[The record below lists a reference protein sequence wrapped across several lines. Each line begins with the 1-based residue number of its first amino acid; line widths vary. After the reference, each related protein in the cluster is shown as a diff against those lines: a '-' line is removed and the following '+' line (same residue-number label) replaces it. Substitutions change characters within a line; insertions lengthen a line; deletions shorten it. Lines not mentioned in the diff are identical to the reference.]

1 MATAMP
7 KAGIIPNMKLPR
19 TFSALRLW
27 VLAWFM
33 ASLGVAIASPIVHPQ
48 PIQLICSSTGT
59 IMLLMQTDDGTVE
72 KMGSSGMDCPLCSPA
87 GAPPVTAIGTV
98 IPPLPLAHAL
108 QPIAAARIAAATAA
122 PLPARGPPS
131 LS

>member
-1 MATAMP
+1 MIA
-7 KAGIIPNMKLPR
+7 NMNMPR
-19 TFSALRLW
+19 TFYAMRLW

-33 ASLGVAIASPIVHPQ
+33 ASLGVAIAAPIVHPQ

-59 IMLLMQTDDGTVE
+59 IMLVMQSDDGTMK

-87 GAPPVTAIGTV
+87 GAPPTPDTHGSLIA
-98 IPPLPLAHAL
+98 PPPLAHAL
-108 QPIAAARIAAATAA
+108 QPVEAAHIAAATAA

-131 LS
+131 LF

>member
-1 MATAMP
+1 MIA
-7 KAGIIPNMKLPR
+7 NMKMPR

-33 ASLGVAIASPIVHPQ
+33 ASLGVAIAAPIVHPQ

-59 IMLLMQTDDGTVE
+59 VMLLMQSDDGTVE
-72 KMGSSGMDCPLCSPA
+72 KMGTSGMDCPLCSPA
-87 GAPPVTAIGTV
+87 GAPPATAAGDL
-98 IPPLPLAHAL
+98 IPPHPLAHAL
-108 QPIAAARIAAATAA
+108 QPIEAARIAAATAA
-122 PLPARGPPS
+122 PLPARGPPA

>member
-1 MATAMP
+1 M
-7 KAGIIPNMKLPR
+7 NMSR

-33 ASLGVAIASPIVHPQ
+33 ASLGVAIAAPIVHPQ

-59 IMLLMQTDDGTVE
+59 VMLLMQTDDGTVE
-72 KMGSSGMDCPLCSPA
+72 KVGASGMDCPLCSPA
-87 GAPPVTAIGTV
+87 GAPPAAASGTL
-98 IPPLPLAHAL
+98 PPPRPLAHAL
-108 QPIAAARIAAATAA
+108 QPIEAARIAAATAA

>member
-1 MATAMP
+1 MMA
-7 KAGIIPNMKLPR
+7 NMKMPR
-19 TFSALRLW
+19 TFVALRLW

-33 ASLGVAIASPIVHPQ
+33 ASLGVAIAAPIVHPQ
-48 PIQLICSSTGT
+48 PIQIICSSTGT
-59 IMLLMQTDDGTVE
+59 LMLMMQSDDGTAE
-72 KMGSSGMDCPLCSPA
+72 KMGRAGMDCPLCSPV
-87 GAPPVTAIGTV
+87 GGPPVVATGSV

-122 PLPARGPPS
+122 PLPARGPPA

>member
-1 MATAMP
+1 MMA
-7 KAGIIPNMKLPR
+7 NMKMPR

-33 ASLGVAIASPIVHPQ
+33 ASLGVAIAAPIVHPQ
-48 PIQLICSSTGT
+48 PIQVICSSTGT
-59 IMLLMQTDDGTVE
+59 IMLMMQSDDGTVE
-72 KMGSSGMDCPLCSPA
+72 KMGSAGMDCPLCSPA
-87 GAPPVTAIGTV
+87 GGPPAVAIGSV

-108 QPIAAARIAAATAA
+108 QPIEAARIAAATAA

>member
-1 MATAMP
+1 MIANMNLRRTIYAM
-7 KAGIIPNMKLPR
+7 
-19 TFSALRLW
+19 RLW

-33 ASLGVAIASPIVHPQ
+33 ASLGVAIAVPIVQ
-48 PIQLICSSTGT
+48 PKPMQLVCSSTGT
-59 IMLLMQTDDGTVE
+59 IMLLVQSDDGTVE

-87 GAPPVTAIGTV
+87 GAPPVTTVGTV

-108 QPIAAARIAAATAA
+108 QPIEAARIAVATAA
-122 PLPARGPPS
+122 PLPARGPPA

>member
-1 MATAMP
+1 MMA
-7 KAGIIPNMKLPR
+7 NMKMPR

-33 ASLGVAIASPIVHPQ
+33 ASLGVAMAAPIVHPQ
-48 PIQLICSSTGT
+48 PIQVICASTGT
-59 IMLLMQTDDGTVE
+59 IMLLMQNDDGTVE
-72 KMGSSGMDCPLCSPA
+72 KMGTSGMDCPLCSPA
-87 GAPPVTAIGTV
+87 GAPPAVSIGSV

-108 QPIAAARIAAATAA
+108 QPITAARIAAATAA

>member
-1 MATAMP
+1 M
-7 KAGIIPNMKLPR
+7 
-19 TFSALRLW
+19 RLW

-33 ASLGVAIASPIVHPQ
+33 ASLGVDIAAPIVQ
-48 PIQLICSSTGT
+48 PKPMQLVCSSTGT
-59 IMLLMQTDDGTVE
+59 IMLLVQSDDGTVE

-87 GAPPVTAIGTV
+87 GAPPVTTVGTV

-108 QPIAAARIAAATAA
+108 QPIEAARIAVATAA
-122 PLPARGPPS
+122 PLPARGPPA

>member
-1 MATAMP
+1 MIANMNLRRTIYAM
-7 KAGIIPNMKLPR
+7 
-19 TFSALRLW
+19 RLW

-33 ASLGVAIASPIVHPQ
+33 ASLGVAIAAPIVQ
-48 PIQLICSSTGT
+48 PKPMQLVCSSTGT
-59 IMLLMQTDDGTVE
+59 IMLLVQSDDGTVE

-87 GAPPVTAIGTV
+87 GAPPVTTVGTV

-108 QPIAAARIAAATAA
+108 QPIEAARIAVATAA
-122 PLPARGPPS
+122 PLPARGPPA

>member
-1 MATAMP
+1 MIA
-7 KAGIIPNMKLPR
+7 NMKMPR

-33 ASLGVAIASPIVHPQ
+33 ASLGVTSAAPIVHPQ
-48 PIQLICSSTGT
+48 SMQLICSSTGT

-72 KMGSSGMDCPLCSPA
+72 KMGSSGMDCPLCSLA
-87 GAPPVTAIGTV
+87 GAPPAAATSTV

-108 QPIAAARIAAATAA
+108 RPIKAARIAAATAA
-122 PLPARGPPS
+122 PLPARGPPT
-131 LS
+131 LA